1 MNQVL
6 INAVDLDMMVKEI
19 KDLKEENFRLKK
31 LLADEYKH
39 VELLK
44 NEVAWAENGY
54 TKGKPLDSSYPDG
67 DGYWKNTKKD
77 IA

>member
-1 MNQVL
+1 MNQVM

-54 TKGKPLDSSYPDG
+54 TTKGDTP
-67 DGYWKNTKKD
+67 
-77 IA
+77 